1 MRKPARIAW
10 LALLLAA
17 GGGSAFAADEGPHFS
32 AELIEKGERLAV
44 AADCQACHTQTGGG
58 ERFAGGYSIATPVG
72 VIYTTNITPDKETG
86 IGRYSEA
93 QFARAVREGIR
104 ADGTPLYPA
113 MPYTSYVKLNDE
125 DIHALYAYFMN
136 GVAPVVQ
143 HNRRTEL
150 PFPFN
155 LRFIMPAWNS
165 LFLEEGHFSAD
176 SSEDAQWNR
185 GAYLVNGPGHCD
197 TCHTP
202 RNVLLAEYSGQPLS
216 GAMVGSWYAPNITS
230 DPISGIG
237 GWSQAELIQ
246 YLKTGRAAGKNQ
258 AAGDMA
264 EAIENSLQYL
274 SDDDLTAIAAYLKN
288 SPPIRDQR
296 DTQPADSFGKP
307 FNVEPELRGAHPPTA
322 NETVIDGAALFSGNC
337 ASCHQPDGSGS
348 QNQAYPSL
356 FNNTAT
362 GSRNPSNLISAILF
376 GVERRVGDQHI
387 LMPNFGPQS
396 YVNPLND
403 QQIAAIGNYV
413 LQHYGNPAA
422 HVTAED
428 VAILRRGGPAPL
440 LAEMQ
445 PYMAPG
451 LGGGALALLAA
462 IAWRVRKRRG
472 A

>member
-17 GGGSAFAADEGPHFS
+17 GGGSAFAADEGPYFS

-165 LFLEEGHFSAD
+165 LFLEEGISAPT
-176 SSEDAQWNR
+176 AAKMR
-185 GAYLVNGPGHCD
+185 NG
-197 TCHTP
+197 T
-202 RNVLLAEYSGQPLS
+202 A
-216 GAMVGSWYAPNITS
+216 APT
-230 DPISGIG
+230 
-237 GWSQAELIQ
+237 WSTAL
-246 YLKTGRAAGKNQ
+246 
-258 AAGDMA
+258 D
-264 EAIENSLQYL
+264 
-274 SDDDLTAIAAYLKN
+274 TAIPAIRRATCYWLNTAGNRFPAPWSAVGMRPILLPTRSAAL
-288 SPPIRDQR
+288 
-296 DTQPADSFGKP
+296 A
-307 FNVEPELRGAHPPTA
+307 
-322 NETVIDGAALFSGNC
+322 DGA
-337 ASCHQPDGSGS
+337 
-348 QNQAYPSL
+348 
-356 FNNTAT
+356 
-362 GSRNPSNLISAILF
+362 
-376 GVERRVGDQHI
+376 
-387 LMPNFGPQS
+387 
-396 YVNPLND
+396 
-403 QQIAAIGNYV
+403 
-413 LQHYGNPAA
+413 
-422 HVTAED
+422 
-428 VAILRRGGPAPL
+428 
-440 LAEMQ
+440 
-445 PYMAPG
+445 G
-451 LGGGALALLAA
+451 LS
-462 IAWRVRKRRG
+462 
-472 A
+472 